1 MPRKKKRDSKDS
13 ATKNTFNPPTPGAH
27 GVGTQTHEPEEQDL
41 KRRAG
46 QFSGTGNPPI
56 MKK

>member
-1 MPRKKKRDSKDS
+1 MPSKRKRDSKDS
-13 ATKNTFNPPTPGAH
+13 ATKNTFNPPTGGAPAS
-27 GVGTQTHEPEEQDL
+27 GSQTREPEEQDL

-46 QFSGTGNPPI
+46 QYGGSGNPPI